1 MPSNLI
7 TDENGAVKR
16 GPGRPKGTPNKV
28 TKAAKDLIAEVA
40 EGLGGAQRML
50 DWAKED
56 PANEKAFW
64 SQVYPKL
71 LPLQVSNP
79 EGETFKSSVTMIEL
93 VAMKKNGEASD

>member
-1 MPSNLI
+1 MAANIL
-7 TDENGAVKR
+7 ENGNLTKR
-16 GPGRPKGTPNKV
+16 GAGRPKGAVNKV
-28 TKAAKDLIAEVA
+28 SKAAKDLIAEVA
-40 EGLGGAQRML
+40 EGLGGSARML
-50 DWAKED
+50 EWAKED

-93 VAMKKNGEASD
+93 VAMKSNGKTSD